1 MLRYKFE
8 GRTFTCN
15 EVRLYSCI
23 DTFTEE
29 KHNHFNADN
38 IWLHNKYFYSDTF
51 ADNSLCVHSNTALKF
66 KLKIFV
72 LDLSI
77 SISCNFIADNTDT
90 FT

>member
-38 IWLHNKYFYSDTF
+38 I
-51 ADNSLCVHSNTALKF
+51 
-66 KLKIFV
+66 
-72 LDLSI
+72 
-77 SISCNFIADNTDT
+77 
-90 FT
+90 